1 MKVPLATAQTPAL
14 RARMGLAQGRALRVT
29 PALAGGKPRR
39 SPEPKRRA
47 LMQQLKHL
55 GIIPDGN
62 RRWARAQGKPEW
74 YGHQVGIARFRDVIG
89 WCRELKIAELTFYTL
104 SVQNFK
110 RDAEELNHL
119 FTFIRAEIRQWRKGT
134 DIRINPVGR
143 LGMLPAD
150 IAEQCHQLAEQTK
163 LNNTIK
169 VNLAIGYG
177 GREELLDTVQR
188 LVGSKQPLTEEN
200 VSRSLWIPEDL
211 DLVIRTSGEM
221 RTSNFLIWQ
230 ASYAEWFFSR
240 KYWPEFDKAE
250 LLKAIES
257 FNGRERRFG
266 GK

>member
-1 MKVPLATAQTPAL
+1 
-14 RARMGLAQGRALRVT
+14 
-29 PALAGGKPRR
+29 
-39 SPEPKRRA
+39 
-47 LMQQLKHL
+47 MQQLKHL

-62 RRWARAQGKPEW
+62 RRWARAPGNPQR

-89 WCRELKIAELTFYTL
+89 WCRELKIAELTFC
-104 SVQNFK
+104 
-110 RDAEELNHL
+110 
-119 FTFIRAEIRQWRKGT
+119 T